1 MIRVLLIDDHPIV
14 HDGIIA
20 VLRAEADIRVIGS
33 AETVERAIAQL
44 TGAAGAGTGARTST
58 GASVSTN
65 ANANASASA
74 SASSEMPEVVLLD
87 LRLPGEEGVTGVRR
101 LLAAFPD
108 LNVIVFTAYDVD
120 EYVFGAIQAGAKG
133 YLLKGSPAPEL
144 VRAIRHVSAG
154 GTYLSPT
161 IGAKLASHAVRGPRR
176 ETSLLTPRELAVLR
190 LVAAGLSNR
199 QIADSLG
206 ITERT
211 VKFHV
216 TAIFNKLGADNRAQ
230 AVALAGRRGLL
241 PI

>member
-14 HDGIIA
+14 LDGIVA
-20 VLRAEADIRVIGS
+20 VLRAEPDIRVTGS
-33 AETVERAIAQL
+33 AESVERAIGQL
-44 TGAAGAGTGARTST
+44 GGAA
-58 GASVSTN
+58 
-65 ANANASASA
+65 ASAASTA
-74 SASSEMPEVVLLD
+74 SAEKPDVVLLD
-87 LRLPGEEGVTGVRR
+87 LRLPGEEGVTGVKR
-101 LLAAFPD
+101 LLAAFPE
-108 LNVIVFTAYDVD
+108 LHVIVFTAYDVD

-144 VRAIRHVSAG
+144 VRAIRHVHGG

-161 IGAKLASHAVRGPRR
+161 IGAKLATHAVRGPRR

-241 PI
+241 PLE

>member
-14 HDGIIA
+14 HDGVSA

-33 AETVERAIAQL
+33 ADTLERALALIAAD
-44 TGAAGAGTGARTST
+44 T
-58 GASVSTN
+58 
-65 ANANASASA
+65 
-74 SASSEMPEVVLLD
+74 PDVVLAD
-87 LRLPGEEGVTGVRR
+87 LRLPGQDGVTSVRR
-101 LLAAFPD
+101 LIAAFPN
-108 LNVIVFTAYDVD
+108 LRIVVFTAYDV
-120 EYVFGAIQAGAKG
+120 EELVFGAMQAGARG
-133 YLLKGSPAPEL
+133 YVLKGSPAPEL
-144 VRAIRHVSAG
+144 VRAIRHVHEG

-161 IGAKLASHAVRGPRR
+161 IGAKLATQAVRPRR
-176 ETSLLTPRELAVLR
+176 DVSLLTPRELAVLR
-190 LVAAGLSNR
+190 LVAAGQSNR

-241 PI
+241 PLE

>member
-14 HDGIIA
+14 HDGVSA
-20 VLRAEADIRVIGS
+20 VLRAESDIRVIGS
-33 AETVERAIAQL
+33 AETLERAVGQIR
-44 TGAAGAGTGARTST
+44 G
-58 GASVSTN
+58 
-65 ANANASASA
+65 
-74 SASSEMPEVVLLD
+74 EMPDVVLLD
-87 LRLPGEEGVTGVRR
+87 LRLPGEEGVSGVRR
-101 LLAAFPD
+101 LIASFPD
-108 LNVIVFTAYDVD
+108 LRVIVFTAYDVD
-120 EYVFGAIQAGAKG
+120 EYVFGAMQAGARG

-144 VRAIRHVSAG
+144 VRAIGHVHAG

-161 IGAKLASHAVRGPRR
+161 IGAKLASHAVRPRR

-190 LVAAGLSNR
+190 LVAAGQSNR
-199 QIADSLG
+199 QIAESLG

-241 PI
+241 PLD

>member
-1 MIRVLLIDDHPIV
+1 MIRVLLVDDHPIV
-14 HDGIIA
+14 HDGVSA

-33 AETVERAIAQL
+33 ADSVDRAFASIA
-44 TGAAGAGTGARTST
+44 AE
-58 GASVSTN
+58 GASPVD
-65 ANANASASA
+65 
-74 SASSEMPEVVLLD
+74 VVLLD

-108 LNVIVFTAYDVD
+108 LRVIVFTAYDVD

-144 VRAIRHVSAG
+144 VRAIRHVHGG

-161 IGAKLASHAVRGPRR
+161 IGAKLANHAVRGPRR

-190 LVAAGLSNR
+190 LVAAGQSNR

-241 PI
+241 PIN

>member
-14 HDGIIA
+14 HDGVSA

-33 AETVERAIAQL
+33 ADSVERALALITAD
-44 TGAAGAGTGARTST
+44 
-58 GASVSTN
+58 GASNVD
-65 ANANASASA
+65 
-74 SASSEMPEVVLLD
+74 VVLLD

-108 LNVIVFTAYDVD
+108 LRVIVFTAYDVD

-144 VRAIRHVSAG
+144 VRAIRHVHGG

-161 IGAKLASHAVRGPRR
+161 IGAKLANHAVRGPRR

-190 LVAAGLSNR
+190 LVAAGQSNR

-241 PI
+241 PID

>member
-14 HDGIIA
+14 HDGVSA
-20 VLRAEADIRVIGS
+20 VLRAESDIRVIGS
-33 AETVERAIAQL
+33 AETLARAIAL
-44 TGAAGAGTGARTST
+44 ITADTPDVA
-58 GASVSTN
+58 
-65 ANANASASA
+65 
-74 SASSEMPEVVLLD
+74 LLD

-101 LLAAFPD
+101 LSAAFPG
-108 LNVIVFTAYDVD
+108 LRIIVFTAYDVE
-120 EYVFGAIQAGAKG
+120 EYVFGAMQAGAKG
-133 YLLKGSPAPEL
+133 YVLKGSPAPEL
-144 VRAIRHVSAG
+144 VRAIRHVHGG

-161 IGAKLASHAVRGPRR
+161 IGAKLASHTARSRR
-176 ETSLLTPRELAVLR
+176 DTSLLTPRELAVLR
-190 LVAAGLSNR
+190 LVAAGQSNR

-241 PI
+241 PLD

>member
-14 HDGIIA
+14 HDGVSA
-20 VLRAEADIRVIGS
+20 VLRVESDIRVIG
-33 AETVERAIAQL
+33 AVESLDRAIAHI
-44 TGAAGAGTGARTST
+44 RD
-58 GASVSTN
+58 
-65 ANANASASA
+65 
-74 SASSEMPEVVLLD
+74 EMPDVVLLD

-101 LLAAFPD
+101 LIASFPD
-108 LNVIVFTAYDVD
+108 VRVIVFTAYDVD
-120 EYVFGAIQAGAKG
+120 EYVFGAMQAGAKG

-144 VRAIRHVSAG
+144 VRAIRHVYAG

-161 IGAKLASHAVRGPRR
+161 IGAKLASHAVRPRR

-190 LVAAGLSNR
+190 LVAAGQSNR

-241 PI
+241 PLE

>member
-14 HDGIIA
+14 HDGVTA
-20 VLRAEADIRVIGS
+20 VLRVESDIRVIGS
-33 AETVERAIAQL
+33 VESVDRAIEHI
-44 TGAAGAGTGARTST
+44 RR
-58 GASVSTN
+58 
-65 ANANASASA
+65 
-74 SASSEMPEVVLLD
+74 EMPDVVLLD

-101 LLAAFPD
+101 LIAAFPD
-108 LNVIVFTAYDVD
+108 LRVIVFTAYDVE
-120 EYVFGAIQAGAKG
+120 EYVFGAMQAGAKG
-133 YLLKGSPAPEL
+133 YLLKGSPAAEL
-144 VRAIRHVSAG
+144 VRAIRHVYGG

-161 IGAKLASHAVRGPRR
+161 IGAKLATHAVRPRR

-190 LVAAGLSNR
+190 LVAAGQSNR
-199 QIADSLG
+199 QIAESLG

-241 PI
+241 PLE

>member
-1 MIRVLLIDDHPIV
+1 MITVLLIDDHPIV
-14 HDGIIA
+14 HDGVAA
-20 VLRAEADIRVIGS
+20 VLHADPDIRIVGS
-33 AETVERAIAQL
+33 ADSVDRAL
-44 TGAAGAGTGARTST
+44 TMIRTAATT
-58 GASVSTN
+58 
-65 ANANASASA
+65 ANASAA
-74 SASSEMPEVVLLD
+74 RPDVVLAD

-101 LLAAFPD
+101 LIAAFPE
-108 LNVIVFTAYDVD
+108 LRIIVFTAYDVD
-120 EYVFGAIQAGAKG
+120 EYVFGAMQAGARG

-144 VRAIRHVSAG
+144 IRAIRHVHGG

-161 IGAKLASHAVRGPRR
+161 IGAKLATHAVRPRR
-176 ETSLLTPRELAVLR
+176 DTSLLTPRELAVLR
-190 LVAAGLSNR
+190 LVAAGQSNR

-241 PI
+241 PLE